1 MSAESL
7 QKILRTL
14 ADPTRVRI
22 LALLE
27 REELA
32 VQELMEVLGMA
43 QSRVSRHLGILRE
56 AGLLRDRRE
65 GTFVFYRFAPPAGGA
80 WRDAWALACR
90 ELAGDASAERDAA
103 ALARVLDARAHRA
116 RSFFDT
122 VGPEWDALR
131 KVFNDDVLR
140 ARALAHLAPPGWT
153 VADVGT
159 GTGILAIELARLGL
173 GVIAVDHSRRMLEA
187 ARAKLE
193 EEGFT
198 AEAEGGFAGPE
209 GAGRITLRAG
219 EANDLPLAD
228 GEVDAALAHMVL
240 HYLPAPADALREM
253 ARVVRPGGAV
263 VVVDFVRHEAEWM
276 RDELGVQWLGFP
288 PDEVAGWLRGVG
300 LERLRVE
307 TIAARSPTR
316 ELPAAFIAS
325 ARRPVPPA
333 EAPGGPR
340 AAR

>member
-7 QKILRTL
+7 QKILKTL

-22 LALLE
+22 LSLLE

-32 VQELMEVLGMA
+32 VQELMEVLAMA

-65 GTFVFYRFAPPAGGA
+65 GTYVFYRFTPPADGA
-80 WRDAWALACR
+80 WRDAWALARR
-90 ELAGDASAERDAA
+90 ELAGDPAAERDAA
-103 ALARVLDARAHRA
+103 ALARVLEARASRA
-116 RSFFDT
+116 RSFFDS

-140 ARALAHLAPPGWT
+140 ARALAHLAPPDWT

-173 GVIAVDHSRRMLEA
+173 GVIAVDHSPRMLEA

-193 EEGFT
+193 EEGF
-198 AEAEGGFAGPE
+198 AFAEGRFAPAGE
-209 GAGRITLRAG
+209 GAAAAALADGAGRVELRAG
-219 EANDLPLAD
+219 EASALPLAD
-228 GEVDAALAHMVL
+228 AEVDAALAHMVL

-276 RDELGVQWLGFP
+276 REELGVQWLGFP
-288 PDEVAGWLRGVG
+288 PDEVAGWLRDVG
-300 LERLRVE
+300 LEGPRVE
-307 TIAARSPTR
+307 TIAARSPVR

-325 ARRPVPPA
+325 ARRP
-333 EAPGGPR
+333 GKPR
-340 AAR
+340 

>member
-22 LALLE
+22 LSLLE

-65 GTFVFYRFAPPAGGA
+65 GTYVFYRFATPGDGA
-80 WRDAWALACR
+80 WRDAWALARR
-90 ELAGDASAERDAA
+90 ELSGDPAAERDAA
-103 ALARVLDARAHRA
+103 ALARVLEARASRA
-116 RSFFDT
+116 RSFFDA

-131 KVFNDDVLR
+131 KVFHDDVLR
-140 ARALAHLAPPGWT
+140 ARALAHLAPPDWT
-153 VADVGT
+153 VVDVGT

-173 GVIAVDHSRRMLEA
+173 DVIAVDHSRRMLDA
-187 ARAKLE
+187 ARAKLA

-198 AEAEGGFAGPE
+198 LTGDGIAVGAEGS
-209 GAGRITLRAG
+209 GAGRVSLRAG
-219 EANDLPLAD
+219 EAGALPLAD

-240 HYLPAPADALREM
+240 HYLPAPAEALREM
-253 ARVVRPGGAV
+253 ARVVRPGGAL

-276 RDELGVQWLGFP
+276 REELGVQWLGFP
-288 PDEVAGWLRGVG
+288 PTEVAGWMHEIG
-300 LERLRVE
+300 LERIRLE
-307 TIAARSPTR
+307 TIAAGSPTR

-325 ARRPVPPA
+325 ARLPK
-333 EAPGGPR
+333 
-340 AAR
+340 AAAQ

>member
-65 GTFVFYRFAPPAGGA
+65 GTYVFYRFAPDTEGA
-80 WRDAWALACR
+80 WRDAWVLARR
-90 ELAGDASAERDAA
+90 ELAGDPAAERDAA
-103 ALARVLDARAHRA
+103 ALVRVLDARATRA
-116 RSFFDT
+116 RSFFDS

-140 ARALAHLAPPGWT
+140 ARALGHLVPADWK

-173 GVIAVDHSRRMLEA
+173 DVIAVDHSPRMLEA
-187 ARAKLE
+187 ARENLAR
-193 EEGFT
+193 EGL
-198 AEAEGGFAGPE
+198 GD
-209 GAGRITLRAG
+209 GAGAAGLGRVELRAG
-219 EANDLPLAD
+219 EAGALPLAD
-228 GEVDAALAHMVL
+228 AEVDAALAHMVL
-240 HYLPAPADALREM
+240 HYLPGPIDALREM

-263 VVVDFVRHEAEWM
+263 VIVDFVRHEAEWM
-276 RDELGVQWLGFP
+276 RDELGVLWLGFP
-288 PDEVAGWLRGVG
+288 PDEIGGWLHEVG
-300 LERLRVE
+300 LEGVRVE
-307 TIAARSPTR
+307 TIAARSPAR

-325 ARRPVPPA
+325 ARRPPRP
-333 EAPGGPR
+333 EARTPR
-340 AAR
+340 